1 MKLEI
6 ILSATVHLLVVLF
19 AVVSSPFDIKR
30 HDFGEVIHVSI
41 TSPSELWQPEPP
53 APIPVPRA
61 ITEDL
66 AEDIPLSDP
75 TTAEPVEIKPK
86 EEPKEEEPKKKPA
99 RASGPAAAEAP
110 EEMEVAGT
118 GAGTPFRGATIDNV
132 TFNYPYW
139 FTQAFNKISGNFRN
153 PVAYDGTLVCMIYFQ
168 VIKSGR
174 IIELRV
180 AESSGIATFDDACL
194 TAVDRSAPFP
204 PLPRDFRD
212 EILGISVPFTN
223 R

>member
-1 MKLEI
+1 MPE
-6 ILSATVHLLVVLF
+6 
-19 AVVSSPFDIKR
+19 AVAEEF
-30 HDFGEVIHVSI
+30 
-41 TSPSELWQPEPP
+41 T
-53 APIPVPRA
+53 
-61 ITEDL
+61 
-66 AEDIPLSDP
+66 EDIPLSDP
-75 TTAEPVEIKPK
+75 TSAEPVEIKPK
-86 EEPKEEEPKKKPA
+86 EEPKKENPKKKPA
-99 RASGPAAAEAP
+99 RATTPASEAP
-110 EEMEVAGT
+110 AETEVAGT
-118 GAGTPFRGATIDNV
+118 GAGTPFRGATIDNA

-153 PVAYDGTLVCMIYFQ
+153 PVAYDGTLVCTIYFQ

-174 IIELRV
+174 VIELRI
-180 AESSGIATFDDACL
+180 AESSGIAAFDDACL